1 MLRVMAG
8 RKVERLLLARPSIAM
23 PLGLSY
29 GVFLRGLLDRLR
41 VLIQFHYGSAPRGH
55 PDIIRY
61 EFLAPVHRVESL
73 AFPTRLRERV
83 APVGGLGTP
92 VKGLHPHHVHL
103 RDPQF
108 VMQFHVLELKI
119 RYFPVF
125 LADDGQVLLLV
136 GE

>member
-1 MLRVMAG
+1 
-8 RKVERLLLARPSIAM
+8 M
-23 PLGLSY
+23 PLGLIY

-41 VLIQFHYGSAPRGH
+41 VLIQFHYGAAPRGH

-61 EFLAPVHRVESL
+61 EFLTPVHGVESL
-73 AFPTRLRERV
+73 AFPTRLWERV
-83 APVGGLGTP
+83 TPVGGLGTP
-92 VKGLHPHHVHL
+92 VKGLHPHL